1 VNGGPIQLHP
11 RRNASPVRMIRLM
24 DAGKLL
30 FGKLENKAWVGD
42 WLKVAARIY
51 MRDF

>member
-1 VNGGPIQLHP
+1 
-11 RRNASPVRMIRLM
+11 M

-30 FGKLENKAWVGD
+30 FGKLESKTWQGE
-42 WLKVAARIY
+42 WLKVSVQIY